1 VSLRLY
7 MDVHVRR
14 AVTAGLRLREID
26 VLIAQEDGAAELDD
40 AQLLD
45 RATSLG
51 RVVFTQDRDFL
62 REGTERQR
70 TGRYFS
76 GIVYAHQIE
85 VTTGQCLRDLEIIAR
100 AGEPPDAENQII

>member
-70 TGRYFS
+70 TGRYFQ
-76 GIVYAHQIE
+76 A
-85 VTTGQCLRDLEIIAR
+85 
-100 AGEPPDAENQII
+100 

>member
-1 VSLRLY
+1 

-14 AVTAGLRLREID
+14 AVTAGLRPREID
-26 VLIAQEDGAAELDD
+26 VLTAQEDGAAELDA

-62 REGTERQR
+62 REG
-70 TGRYFS
+70 
-76 GIVYAHQIE
+76 H
-85 VTTGQCLRDLEIIAR
+85 R
-100 AGEPPDAENQII
+100 APKNRPVLFRHSLCPSDRSYYRPVLA